1 MTHKCFNVH
10 CIYLNV
16 VSSHCLE
23 SFSGLRHHSSDH
35 LPVFLS
41 NNYNYIQY
49 ILMSVLVQ
57 RCRNKDACVCVS
69 LPSLPYGKVFP
80 FAWKKMRNFS
90 SMWIYFADISPGQ
103 LVMFLLEGICRVCGG
118 EKRLTDQTFHCEG
131 ETEKKSYKTKLN
143 SSLTLKERKPWFKQ
157 EPSFSRLSGT
167 KEKKS
172 FQWFTV
178 MPTHCA
184 PSIVIKFFHE
194 MCCSSAQMYQDILR
208 KTDRKT
214 NEELKTEL
222 IELKYCRNHI
232 YQ

>member
-23 SFSGLRHHSSDH
+23 SFSGLCNHSSDH

-69 LPSLPYGKVFP
+69 LLSLPYGKVFP

-103 LVMFLLEGICRVCGG
+103 LVMFLLGGICRVCGG

-131 ETEKKSYKTKLN
+131 ETDKKSYKTKLN

-167 KEKKS
+167 KEKKFS
-172 FQWFTV
+172 
-178 MPTHCA
+178 
-184 PSIVIKFFHE
+184 VIYCHAHSL
-194 MCCSSAQMYQDILR
+194 CSQYCNKILSWDVLQLSSNVPR
-208 KTDRKT
+208 RIKKDWQEDKWGAK
-214 NEELKTEL
+214 NWV
-222 IELKYCRNHI
+222 NWV
-232 YQ
+232 

>member
-23 SFSGLRHHSSDH
+23 SFSDLRNHSSDH

-41 NNYNYIQY
+41 NIYNYIQY

-69 LPSLPYGKVFP
+69 LLSLPYGKVFP

-103 LVMFLLEGICRVCGG
+103 LVMFLLGGICRVCGG
-118 EKRLTDQTFHCEG
+118 EK
-131 ETEKKSYKTKLN
+131 KTHWSNL
-143 SSLTLKERKPWFKQ
+143 SLWRRDGK
-157 EPSFSRLSGT
+157 
-167 KEKKS
+167 
-172 FQWFTV
+172 
-178 MPTHCA
+178 
-184 PSIVIKFFHE
+184 
-194 MCCSSAQMYQDILR
+194 
-208 KTDRKT
+208 
-214 NEELKTEL
+214 EELQDKTEL
-222 IELKYCRNHI
+222 FIDPEGEEAMIQTGAIIFKIERNKIKKKFSVIYCHAHSLCSQYCNEIPSWDVLQLSSNVPRHI
-232 YQ
+232 KKDWQEDKWGGKNRVNWVEIL